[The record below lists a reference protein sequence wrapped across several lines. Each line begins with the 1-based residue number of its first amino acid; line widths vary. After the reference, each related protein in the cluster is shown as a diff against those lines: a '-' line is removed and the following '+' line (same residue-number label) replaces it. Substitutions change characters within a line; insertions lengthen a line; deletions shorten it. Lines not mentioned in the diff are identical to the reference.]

1 MGPTSL
7 VAMITSEF
15 DTEGFSLGTWRICA
29 HAPGQISHPDQ
40 LPSETTE
47 WLPATAPGTVA
58 SALRDA
64 GLWDFDHPTDID
76 GRDWWWQSKF
86 LRPSAAGSC
95 ELVLSGLATLAE
107 IWLNGRRLLVTDNM
121 FREYR
126 LDIQAELQDEN
137 ELVIGFRSLTTALQ
151 VKRPRPRWKT
161 NLVSHQQLRWFRST
175 LLGHMPGWSPPV
187 PTVGPWR
194 AIRIETAAVRV
205 ISPHLTTEVRN
216 DRGIVNLRCR
226 VSSAIPLISATLC
239 VGAVESALDI
249 EASGQDSHV
258 DLHGRLELP
267 RPELWWPHT
276 HGSPHLYDATLKL
289 STIDGTVSIPLNRVG
304 FRHLEIN
311 RVDGGFGVQI
321 NGQPIYCRGACW
333 TVSDL
338 FTLDGT
344 AEQLRRDLQ
353 CARDAGA
360 NMLRVGGTMI
370 YESDAYLALCDE
382 LGILVWQD
390 FPFANMDYPVDE
402 PEFRENIV
410 AEARGQITRQA
421 AHPSLVIYCGGSEI
435 EQQAAM
441 LGLPAEMWTN
451 PWFAETLPE
460 LVSELN
466 PGAAYVQGSPT
477 GGTLPFDPQ
486 EGVSHFYGIG
496 AYRRSLREL
505 RQADVRF
512 TTECL
517 GFSNIPEPSM
527 VSDVMEGGHL
537 AAHDPRWKRRVPR
550 DSGASWDFEDIRDH
564 YLQELYGVEA
574 VKFRAV
580 DPARYEQLSRTVPGE
595 MMARTFAE
603 WRRGA
608 SRNRGG
614 LVWFYK
620 DLWPGAGWGIL
631 DSNGMPKATY
641 YYLRRNWQPRAICMT
656 DEGLSGLHL
665 HVVNE
670 ASGPLEAAVE
680 LTLLK
685 QPNVVIAQV
694 ERPVTLSARETRT
707 LTANDLLGRFY
718 DVNHAYRFGPAAHD
732 IVVATLLDTERQVLS
747 QSCYFLKDE
756 DPRFGPSPKIQA
768 KLAVIDARTCE
779 LELNTDVFL
788 HTVRLHAKGYVP
800 ADNYF
805 HLPPGHTRKVRF
817 HASFPVTSG
826 LRVDLQALNLDGTRT
841 ITPSLPQQ
849 NVEETR

>member
-1 MGPTSL
+1 MTLLDP
-7 VAMITSEF
+7 MISGARHT
-15 DTEGFSLGTWRICA
+15 DGITLGTWRMCV
-29 HAPGQISHPDQ
+29 HVPGQIAHPDQ
-40 LPSETTE
+40 LLNETTE
-47 WLPATAPGTVA
+47 WLTASAPGTVA

-64 GLWDFDHPTDID
+64 GQWDFDHSTDID
-76 GRDWWWQSKF
+76 GRDWWWQSTF
-86 LRPSAAGSC
+86 TRPSAAGPC

-107 IWLNGRRLLVTDNM
+107 VWLNGRQLLMTDNM

-126 LDIQAELQDEN
+126 LDIDAELQDEN

-161 NLVSHQQLRWFRST
+161 NLVSHQQLRWFRTT

-187 PTVGPWR
+187 PAVGPWR
-194 AIRIETAAVRV
+194 AVRIETAAVRV
-205 ISPHLTTEVRN
+205 VSPHLTTEVRN
-216 DRGIVNLRCR
+216 DRGIVNFRSQVHVAAPLL
-226 VSSAIPLISATLC
+226 SASLC
-239 VGAVESALDI
+239 VGDVESVLDI
-249 EASGQDSHV
+249 GPSDQDRLV
-258 DLHGRLELP
+258 DVHGRLELP
-267 RPELWWPHT
+267 SPELWWPHT
-276 HGSPHLYDATLKL
+276 HGSPRLYDASIKL
-289 STIDGTVSIPLNRVG
+289 TTVDDTVAIPLKRIG
-304 FRHLEIN
+304 FRHLEIDN
-311 RVDGGFGVQI
+311 TDGGFAVQM
-321 NGQPIYCRGACW
+321 NGEPIYCRGACW
-333 TVSDL
+333 TVSDM

-344 AEQLRRDLQ
+344 ADQLRRDLQ
-353 CARDAGA
+353 TARDAGV

-370 YESDAYLALCDE
+370 YESDAFLALCDE

-390 FPFANMDYPVDE
+390 FPFANMDYPVDD
-402 PEFRENIV
+402 PSFRENIL

-451 PWFAETLPE
+451 AWFSATLPE
-460 LVSELN
+460 LVGELN
-466 PGAAYVQGSPT
+466 PAAAYVQGSPT
-477 GGTLPFDPQ
+477 GGPLPFDPQ
-486 EGVSHFYGIG
+486 HGVSHFYGIG
-496 AYRRSLREL
+496 AYRRSLKDL
-505 RQADVRF
+505 RQANVRF
-512 TTECL
+512 TSECL
-517 GFSNIPEPSM
+517 GFSNLPEPAM
-527 VSDVMEGGHL
+527 VANVMEGGHL

-564 YLQELYGVEA
+564 YLQELYSVEA

-580 DPARYEQLSRTVPGE
+580 DSARYEQLSRTVPGE

-603 WRRGA
+603 WRSGA

-631 DSNGMPKATY
+631 DSDGMPKATY
-641 YYLRRNWQPRAICMT
+641 YYLRRNWQPRGIFLT

-670 ASGPLEAAVE
+670 APEMLEGVVQ

-694 ERPVTLSARETRT
+694 ERAVTLSARETRT

-718 DVNHAYRFGPAAHD
+718 DVNHAYQFGPASHD
-732 IVVATLLDTERQVLS
+732 VVVATLLNTERQAVN

-756 DPRFGPSPKIQA
+756 NPRFGPPPQIQA
-768 KLAVIDARTCE
+768 KLSVIDGRTCE

-788 HTVRLHAKGYVP
+788 HTVRLHSKGLLP
-800 ADNYF
+800 EDNYF

-817 HASFPVTSG
+817 HASSPVTSG
-826 LRVDLQALNLDGTRT
+826 FRVDLQALNLDGTRT
-841 ITPSLPQQ
+841 ITPSPPQQ